1 MTGTLAHASYPA
13 LSDGALRASLRAET
27 ESARRARGK
36 TFNDFDQKR
45 PMSNTVPQI
54 TAIEQSQLRELP
66 PFRVGDTVR
75 VHFRIREGEKERV
88 QVFEGVVIRRRRGGL
103 RATFTV
109 RKVSYGVGVERIFP
123 MHSPRIEMVEI
134 AARGHVRQ
142 ARLYYLR
149 DLRGKKARLRASRRH
164 GAEDTVRDHK

>member
-1 MTGTLAHASYPA
+1 MTGTFAHASYPA
-13 LSDGALRASLRAET
+13 LSDGAFSPLPNAET
-27 ESARRARGK
+27 LGRRSERRK

-54 TAIEQSQLRELP
+54 AAIEQAQLRELP

-88 QVFEGVVIRRRRGGL
+88 QVFEGVVIRRRRGDA

-123 MHSPRIEMVEI
+123 LHSPRIEKVEI

-164 GAEDTVRDHK
+164 GAEETVRDHK

>member
-1 MTGTLAHASYPA
+1 
-13 LSDGALRASLRAET
+13 
-27 ESARRARGK
+27 
-36 TFNDFDQKR
+36 
-45 PMSNTVPQI
+45 MSNTVPQI
-54 TAIEQSQLRELP
+54 AAIEQAQLREVP

-88 QVFEGVVIRRRRGGL
+88 QVFEGVVLRHHRGGL
-103 RATFTV
+103 RSTFTV

-123 MHSPRIEMVEI
+123 VHSPRIEKIEL

-164 GAEDTVRDHK
+164 GAEATLRQHKS